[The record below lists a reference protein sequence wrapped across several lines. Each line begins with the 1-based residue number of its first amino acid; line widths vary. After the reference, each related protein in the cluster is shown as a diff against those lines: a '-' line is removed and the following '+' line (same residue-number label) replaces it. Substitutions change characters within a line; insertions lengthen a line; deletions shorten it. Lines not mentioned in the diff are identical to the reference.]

1 MTLERSLD
9 VAVPG
14 DVVAKLALLKRQADD
29 AALRLAQGALG
40 DRTEVIR
47 CEQLISQIEAL
58 AYDQLTRKTVAPPG
72 SAIIT
77 LPWPFGEGDAPLSA
91 IPGSQAAPAE
101 IWRSSHPRASRTDAT
116 YERLEE
122 QLAAWADP
130 AKDAKQGRTAIC
142 PSEIQ
147 NRALTEAL
155 RKYAGILP
163 GGRPVDAPVTYRD
176 GSSAA
181 AFPLRSVTITDREP
195 DDGREILRMTLL
207 SVRHVEMDSDVDG
220 AWLRNKQI
228 SLPRASGLTDQLAY
242 EQSLQ
247 QFAII
252 SADGPVTL
260 YLYQTGLPP
269 ANVGFYRA
277 LVNHHRKPGMN
288 PVAVVPHY
296 FAGDGTYARSTT
308 PWTIL

>member
-1 MTLERSLD
+1 MTLERSLYI
-9 VAVPG
+9 AVPG
-14 DVVAKLALLKRQADD
+14 VVAAKIAMLKRQADD

-40 DRTEVIR
+40 DRTEVVR
-47 CEQLISQIEAL
+47 YEQIISQIEAL
-58 AYDQLTRKTVAPPG
+58 AYDQLTREPAAPSG
-72 SAIIT
+72 SAVT
-77 LPWPFGEGDAPLSA
+77 LHWPFAAGDAPLSTA
-91 IPGSQAAPAE
+91 TGSRAGPAE
-101 IWRSSHPRASRTDAT
+101 MWRSSNPRATRTDAT
-116 YERLEE
+116 YERLEG
-122 QLAAWADP
+122 QLAAWTDP
-130 AKDAKQGRTAIC
+130 ARHPERIPSAVC

-155 RKYAGILP
+155 RKYAGMIP

-176 GSSAA
+176 GSSAHP
-181 AFPLRSVTITDREP
+181 FPLRSVRITDQEP
-195 DDGREILRMTLL
+195 DDGREILHMTLL
-207 SVRHVEMDSDVDG
+207 SVRHVEMDADVDG

-242 EQSLQ
+242 EQSLE

-277 LVNHHRKPGMN
+277 LINHHRKPGTT

-296 FAGDGTYARSTT
+296 FAGDGTYARSTA